1 MSNLRQKMFFILLLV
16 LVFAII
22 DMPESIPIRFKLGNI
37 KIEKNIVR
45 PKIELGKFKRDLS
58 LRMGLDIQGGSRL
71 VYSADVSNLEE
82 SKRNLVLESTRKI
95 VEQRVNYFGITESSV
110 RTSVTKDEFRIL
122 VELPGIKR
130 ADEAISLIGR
140 TAQLE
145 FREFKN
151 ASESSGIVPSLQNTT
166 STGVTGRDMEAFAV
180 SFNSLDGSPSIS
192 FETTAEG
199 KEKFASLTKRLVG
212 KPLVAFLDDQVISI
226 ATVQS
231 EIVGNGQITGKFTLK
246 EARNLANLFN
256 AGALPISLRIIEQKN
271 IGAALG
277 KESIG
282 RSMRAGLIGL
292 GVVVLFMI
300 LYYGRWGLVASSAL
314 LIYGLTTLAV
324 YKLLPVTLTLPG
336 IAGFILSVGM
346 AVDSNIL
353 IFERMKEELR
363 SGKPLGIAM
372 ELGFGRAWNSIK
384 DANVATLIATFV
396 LFNPFNWQFLNSSGL
411 VRGFALTLF
420 LGILISLFSGI
431 FVTRTLLR
439 SFLKG

>member
-82 SKRNLVLESTRKI
+82 SKRNLVLESPRQI
-95 VEQRVNYFGITESSV
+95 VEQSVNYFGITDSSV

-192 FETTAEG
+192 
-199 KEKFASLTKRLVG
+199 
-212 KPLVAFLDDQVISI
+212 I

-271 IGAALG
+271 I
-277 KESIG
+277 
-282 RSMRAGLIGL
+282 
-292 GVVVLFMI
+292 
-300 LYYGRWGLVASSAL
+300 
-314 LIYGLTTLAV
+314 
-324 YKLLPVTLTLPG
+324 
-336 IAGFILSVGM
+336 
-346 AVDSNIL
+346 
-353 IFERMKEELR
+353 
-363 SGKPLGIAM
+363 
-372 ELGFGRAWNSIK
+372 
-384 DANVATLIATFV
+384 
-396 LFNPFNWQFLNSSGL
+396 
-411 VRGFALTLF
+411 
-420 LGILISLFSGI
+420 
-431 FVTRTLLR
+431 
-439 SFLKG
+439 